1 MPARAIIDLSEA
13 PKCYKAID
21 KYNMKFITCKFRK
34 LDKKRKFNPEWCCLT
49 GTSLLSEDD
58 LDDSALSNCPF
69 HEVPE
74 WTEEDSKFINLWLNN
89 VKRLQEKLGNEE
101 IMALRT
107 LKKLC
112 KLAGV
117 EVEG

>member
-74 WTEEDSKFINLWLNN
+74 WTEEDYNNLDIIRHCMADDDSITNA
-89 VKRLQEKLGNEE
+89 LG
-101 IMALRT
+101 
-107 LKKLC
+107 KLC
-112 KLAGV
+112 QLAGM